1 MSTLEL
7 YPASRKCARAVAS
20 IVKGK
25 GRVRIN
31 NIPVEIMTPE
41 VAKQII
47 LTPLRIAGDVINTVD
62 INVRVEG
69 GGVMGQALA
78 AAIAISRAL
87 TGYRLEASHHP
98 LPKSVREDIKAKLL
112 AYDKH
117 LLSGDPRQVE
127 PKKFGGPGARRRRQ
141 KSYR

>member
-1 MSTLEL
+1 MNRLEL
-7 YPASRKCARAVAS
+7 YSASRKCARAVAS

-31 NIPVEIMTPE
+31 NIPLEIFTPTI
-41 VAKQII
+41 ARDII
-47 LTPLRIAGDVINTVD
+47 ITPVRIASDVIEDVD

-69 GGVMGQALA
+69 GGVIGQAVA
-78 AAIAISRAL
+78 AATAIARAL
-87 TGYRLEASHHP
+87 TGYKSDASHP
-98 LPKSVREDIKAKLL
+98 LSKSVREEL
-112 AYDKH
+112 ASRFIEYDKH

>member
-1 MSTLEL
+1 MNRLEL

-31 NIPVEIMTPE
+31 NIPIEIITPT
-41 VAKQII
+41 VARDVMIV
-47 LTPLRIAGDVINTVD
+47 PLKIAGDVINTVD
-62 INVRVEG
+62 INIRVEG
-69 GGVMGQALA
+69 GGIMGQAVA
-78 AAIAISRAL
+78 VATAIARAL
-87 TGYRLEASHHP
+87 TGYKSDTTHP
-98 LPKSVREDIKAKLL
+98 LSKSVREELTVKFIE
-112 AYDKH
+112 YDKH

-127 PKKFGGPGARRRRQ
+127 PKKFGGSGARRRRQ